1 MPDDATQVKRLKW
14 LFGISALLHMA
25 GGIYCLVRGVQ
36 TEPPAPQLYSYYR
49 PRVAGQRLYADA
61 SNASDA
67 SHTSSANV
75 SSFIQ
80 DLEQAYVKA
89 CPLQNSAPRPLLML
103 EASFD
108 AKLGLRNVSQT
119 WMPERYA
126 FFGMAQV
133 NGFLLL
139 SIVFVISLSFQ
150 AIFLLFCFQEKPLG
164 LFRQPCIL
172 RWLEYAFT
180 SPLQIV
186 LIASCVLIRDVHT
199 VTLLLAAQL
208 VCVLLGFAVESANAD
223 TGIEDNTQQ
232 QFPSIPI
239 HFPEPKTIRT
249 LYTETGNDTEAGL
262 EAIDPAEIQLIP
274 PPPPPTPEQIA
285 VLVHA
290 RKQNARK
297 SLGLWLLSFAASTIL
312 HVAVWYILI
321 DQLSSV
327 ENETTCHEQTAGS
340 EEWKVVLRL
349 VIYGQCVLFSLFGLV
364 PVLQEIAFLMGTVPG
379 TEVFLYGSIAYA
391 FLSVLA
397 KVALAATYIAFVH
410 FFPFKTR
417 N

>member
-1 MPDDATQVKRLKW
+1 
-14 LFGISALLHMA
+14 
-25 GGIYCLVRGVQ
+25 
-36 TEPPAPQLYSYYR
+36 
-49 PRVAGQRLYADA
+49 
-61 SNASDA
+61 
-67 SHTSSANV
+67 
-75 SSFIQ
+75 
-80 DLEQAYVKA
+80 
-89 CPLQNSAPRPLLML
+89 ML

-139 SIVFVISLSFQ
+139 SSVFVISLSFQ

-223 TGIEDNTQQ
+223 TGIEDTTQQ

-239 HFPEPKTIRT
+239 HFPAPKTTRT
-249 LYTETGNDTEAGL
+249 IYTETGNDTEAGL
-262 EAIDPAEIQLIP
+262 EGIDPAEIQLIP
-274 PPPPPTPEQIA
+274 PPPPPTPEEIA
-285 VLVHA
+285 QKAARVDA

-327 ENETTCHEQTAGS
+327 ENETTCHEKTAGS
-340 EEWKVVLRL
+340 EEWKVYLRL
-349 VIYGQCVLFSLFGLV
+349 VIYGQCILFSLFGLV
-364 PVLQEIAFLMGTVPG
+364 PVLQEIAFLMGTAPG

-391 FLSVLA
+391 VLSVLA

>member
-1 MPDDATQVKRLKW
+1 
-14 LFGISALLHMA
+14 
-25 GGIYCLVRGVQ
+25 
-36 TEPPAPQLYSYYR
+36 
-49 PRVAGQRLYADA
+49 
-61 SNASDA
+61 
-67 SHTSSANV
+67 
-75 SSFIQ
+75 
-80 DLEQAYVKA
+80 
-89 CPLQNSAPRPLLML
+89 ML
-103 EASFD
+103 DASFD

-126 FFGMAQV
+126 LFGMTEV

-139 SIVFVISLSFQ
+139 AIVFVISLSFQ
-150 AIFLLFCFQEKPLG
+150 AIFFLFCLQEKPLDK
-164 LFRQPCIL
+164 FQQPCIL

-186 LIASCVLIRDVHT
+186 LIASCVLVRDVHT

-223 TGIEDNTQQ
+223 TGIEVTVDKGLPTRALGFSNQDAPEIPPQDTSPAQIQ
-232 QFPSIPI
+232 VTIQPDSNVIAFPDDETGLDTRASDQTP
-239 HFPEPKTIRT
+239 FLPPPPKT
-249 LYTETGNDTEAGL
+249 
-262 EAIDPAEIQLIP
+262 P
-274 PPPPPTPEQIA
+274 PPPPPTPEEIKQKA
-285 VLVHA
+285 DLVHA

-327 ENETTCHEQTAGS
+327 ENETTCHEKTAGS
-340 EEWKVVLRL
+340 EEWKVYLRL

-364 PVLQEIAFLMGTVPG
+364 PVLQEIAFLMGTAPG